1 MAAIVIPRKDQD
13 AGIPQQWSDTIDG
26 AYDALITGN
35 EPAVLTEDILIAANQ
50 TLAAL
55 TVVGF
60 NAATP
65 PALVPA
71 VLTTTPPIGIL
82 VCDIVSG
89 ASATLKAAPIYRGGC
104 FNPDRLVWPA
114 SINTDALKFAA
125 FRGAP
130 SPTNIVIRRPK
141 TATPV

>member
-26 AYDALITGN
+26 SADALITGS
-35 EPAVLTEDILIAANQ
+35 EPELMVEDIAVAANQ
-50 TLAAL
+50 TMLAL

-60 NAATP
+60 NGATP

-71 VLTTTPPIGIL
+71 VLTTTPPIGVL
-82 VCDIVSG
+82 VVDVTSG
-89 ASATLKAAPIYRGGC
+89 ASGTLKGVPVYRAGC
-104 FNPDRLVWPA
+104 FNPDRLIWPA
-114 SINTDALKFAA
+114 TINTDALKFAA

-130 SPTNIVIRRPK
+130 TPTNIIIRRPK
-141 TATPV
+141 QATPV